1 MVPAVEQLRYL
12 GTDATTGKSAYALP
26 APGGALERMADTTA
40 LETAAVVSA
49 LVGEVLDAGKA
60 TDAELAA
67 FVPMLLA
74 ALRELTDVTARL
86 LDAESV

>member
-1 MVPAVEQLRYL
+1 MEQLRYL
-12 GTDATTGKSAYALP
+12 GTDTTTGKRAYALP

-60 TDAELAA
+60 SDAELAA
-67 FVPMLLA
+67 FVPVLLA
-74 ALRELTDVTARL
+74 ALRELTEVATRL
-86 LDAESV
+86 LSDE

>member
-1 MVPAVEQLRYL
+1 MEQPRYL
-12 GTDATTGKSAYALP
+12 GTDPTTGKRAYALT

-40 LETAAVVSA
+40 LETAAVVTR
-49 LVGEVLDAGKA
+49 LVGEALDAGKA

-67 FVPMLLA
+67 FVPVLLA
-74 ALRELTDVTARL
+74 ALRELTEVATRL

>member
-1 MVPAVEQLRYL
+1 MEQLRYL

-40 LETAAVVSA
+40 LETAAVVTA

>member
-1 MVPAVEQLRYL
+1 MNQTTRYL
-12 GTDATTGKSAYALP
+12 GTDRATGKDIYCVP

-40 LETAAVVSA
+40 LETAAVVTA
-49 LVGEVLDAGKA
+49 IVGEVLDAERA
-60 TDAELAA
+60 SDSELAA